1 MNPWLCMP
9 PENSVDWGKWDMLTG
24 AAPVMKAAPQGT
36 LRVPAFWPRG
46 ALDRVGLLCVGASS
60 GFSGLVTRSR
70 KDTCFPTSA
79 EKAFESFTNC
89 VSVNSIAPKTAEAA
103 LASIWHIF
111 PMGVWLNTIV

>member
-46 ALDRVGLLCVGASS
+46 ALDRVGLLYVGASS
-60 GFSGLVTRSR
+60 GFSGFKGWGRNLSSSASRREARGRFNALCLCNETSGYRSGPGVL
-70 KDTCFPTSA
+70 T
-79 EKAFESFTNC
+79 
-89 VSVNSIAPKTAEAA
+89 VSNNRTKP
-103 LASIWHIF
+103 
-111 PMGVWLNTIV
+111 